1 MKQKPIEIDFPIEQV
16 NEIAERE
23 AHAKEKYRPIYFIHK
38 WWARRLG
45 SVFRTIVL
53 YSLLDENAKVLQ
65 NDDKWRPVTK
75 EELDNPWLLYL
86 KDVDLGGKIVLDPMM
101 GGGTTIIEALRLGC
115 KVVVQDLNPVA
126 WFLVKKMVETVDI
139 GLLKEAF
146 KKLEQTVADELKKYY
161 KTICPKCLKKYSE
174 KNNKD
179 DKDIIKQVS
188 VEIQNQKLQ
197 SLYEQYR
204 FKTRE
209 GLIEVEKN
217 IFAETMYYFWI
228 KELPC
233 LNCNNKIPLFRGY
246 MLAQKRNGKGYHVIC
261 PDCGNIFDVNDYRKD
276 AKCPRCH
283 REFNP
288 DKDGNVQGKYYI
300 CPKCGQKSIIV
311 EAVQRTGKPNER
323 LYAVEYYCPICNQ
336 KGYKQADKFD
346 IALFEKAKDEYKN
359 VEAEWLGKY
368 ISNTKIPKGV
378 KTKELLNHG
387 YKYWK
392 DMFNERQ
399 LLLLGKL
406 LKVIIE
412 LNMDFP
418 SDNSTQVSENVREL
432 LILTFSKFL
441 EYQNMLCEYSRKKNH
456 IYNLFKIHAFHTT
469 VNPVEN
475 NVWGSKFG
483 LGTFEGQFNNLLS
496 GKKYNILPFEKYIVN
511 GNTIEKKTRM
521 KIEGKIGDLFNDNC
535 NVQLICGDSSYL
547 PIPDNL
553 IDALITDPP
562 YYGNVMYSELS
573 EFYYT
578 WLRMAL
584 KNKYEY
590 FQSEHV
596 PNTAEVIVNNAQKK
610 GEKDFIE
617 GLTAVFKESGRK
629 LKNNGIMTF
638 TFHHQE
644 EKAWGAVLKSV
655 LNASFYISSIYPVQ
669 SESSVSPHIFQKA
682 NVRYDMVIVCRK
694 RENEPERKHWTTLED
709 EIYFKVEDELKRL
722 EKNKKNLSSEDV
734 FVVAIGKCLEVYS
747 RYYPEVYKGE
757 KNVSIDEALSF
768 IREIVDSQLMHSRF
782 NQIALETDT
791 LTAIYL
797 SYLAGKTNIS
807 YEVLNKNLKMRSL
820 GVKEV
825 IDSGLVEKEGN
836 QLLVLTPSEREK
848 ILESRRKENFSV
860 IDRVHYLYQLF
871 SNNKLFLFEKTLS
884 EDEKHFWKDDR
895 VLKALEY
902 LNLIEKDRIYNDLM
916 TLLKSRW

>member
-23 AHAKEKYRPIYFIHK
+23 SHAKEKYRPIYFIHK

-101 GGGTTIIEALRLGC
+101 GGGTTVIEALRLGC
-115 KVVVQDLNPVA
+115 KVVAQDLNPVA
-126 WFLVKKMVETVDI
+126 WFLVKKMVEPVDI

-146 KKLEQTVADELKKYY
+146 KKLEQAIADELKSYY
-161 KTICPKCLKKYSE
+161 RTICPQCLKKYSG

-179 DKDIIKQVS
+179 DKDIINQVS
-188 VEIQNQKLQ
+188 IEIQNQKPR

-204 FKTRE
+204 FKIRE
-209 GLIEVEKN
+209 DLIEVEKN
-217 IFAETMYYFWI
+217 IFAETMYYFWV
-228 KELPC
+228 KEVPC
-233 LNCNNKIPLFRGY
+233 LNCNYKVPLFRGY
-246 MLAQKRNGKGYHVIC
+246 MLARTRDGKGYHVIC

-276 AKCPRCH
+276 ANCPRCH

-288 DKDGNVQGKYYI
+288 DKDGDVQGKYYI
-300 CPKCGQKSIIV
+300 CPQCGQKSVIV
-311 EAVQRTGKPNER
+311 EAVRRTGKPTER
-323 LYAVEYYCPICNQ
+323 LYAVEYYCPICKQ
-336 KGYKQADKFD
+336 KGYKQADEFD
-346 IALFEKAKDEYKN
+346 KILFEKAKKEYKKI
-359 VEAEWLGKY
+359 EPEWLGKY
-368 ISNTKIPKGV
+368 IPETEIPRGQETFPRLIK
-378 KTKELLNHG
+378 NHG

-399 LLLLGKL
+399 LLSLGKL
-406 LKVIIE
+406 LKTILE
-412 LNMDFP
+412 LDL
-418 SDNSTQVSENVREL
+418 DENAREL
-432 LILTFSKFL
+432 LVITFSEFL
-441 EYQNMLCEYSRKKNH
+441 EFHNSLCDYARNKNH
-456 IYNLFKIHAFHTT
+456 LYNLFKTHAFHP
-469 VNPVEN
+469 VLNPVEN
-475 NVWGSKFG
+475 NIWGSNG
-483 LGTFEGQFNNLLS
+483 GGRGTLKNEINKVIK
-496 GKKYNILPFEKYIVN
+496 GKEYNIFPFEKYIKN
-511 GNTIEKKTRM
+511 GLTIEKKSRI
-521 KIEGKIGDLFNDNC
+521 KIKGNIGDLFNENNGD
-535 NVQLICGDSSYL
+535 ISISCGDSSYL
-547 PIPDNL
+547 NIPNNSVNA
-553 IDALITDPP
+553 IITDPP
-562 YYGNVMYSELS
+562 YYDNVMYSELS
-573 EFYYT
+573 EFYYA
-578 WLRMAL
+578 WLRMVL
-584 KNKYEY
+584 KNKYEH

-610 GEKDFIE
+610 KEKDFIE
-617 GLTAVFKESGRK
+617 GLTTVFKESGRK
-629 LKNNGIMTF
+629 LKDNGIMTF

-682 NVRYDMVIVCRK
+682 NVRYDMVVVCRK

-747 RYYPEVYKGE
+747 KHYPEVYMEENK
-757 KNVSIDEALSF
+757 VSIDEALSF
-768 IREIVDSQLMHSRF
+768 IREIVDSQLMHTRF
-782 NQIALETDT
+782 NQIASETDT
-791 LTAIYL
+791 LAAIYL

-825 IDSGLVEKEGN
+825 IGSGLVEKEGN
-836 QLLVLTPSEREK
+836 RLLVLTPSERKEV
-848 ILESRRKENFSV
+848 LESKRKENLSV

-871 SNNKLFLFEKTLS
+871 SNNKLFLFEKSLS

-902 LNLIEKDRIYNDLM
+902 LNIIEKDRIYDDLM